1 MCQPRVTDPCVN
13 LELLIHPDPCVNLEL
28 LIHPDPCVNLELLI
42 HPDPC
47 VNVELPTATY
57 RFPQQA
63 LKEPTP
69 TMFLF

>member
-1 MCQPRVTDPCVN
+1 MRQPRVTDPCVS
-13 LELLIHPDPCVNLEL
+13 
-28 LIHPDPCVNLELLI
+28 LELLI

-47 VNVELPTATY
+47 VNVELPTVTY

-69 TMFLF
+69 TKFSFKAQNPKFGQKSRIECLHEKGPDN